1 MVLRFGKTV
10 DWTSRNT
17 AIGRI
22 SLDDENLYKL
32 CIFSWLWFLLFFSND
47 LEQYLH
53 TQCSWGLNFH
63 YKPSTLTEVSDLY
76 FKRYYSK
83 HIEKAKIP
91 NVPCLDLEHCI
102 CFSL

>member
-32 CIFSWLWFLLFFSND
+32 CMFSWLWFLLFFSKM
-47 LEQYLH
+47 YFH
-53 TQCSWGLNFH
+53 TQCSWGLKIH
-63 YKPSTLTEVSDLY
+63 YKPSTLTEVY
-76 FKRYYSK
+76 CEPTVVQGKVT
-83 HIEKAKIP
+83 
-91 NVPCLDLEHCI
+91 NGLDHNSPKFCSAGL
-102 CFSL
+102 